1 MSGKEI
7 SDIIFSFGV
16 VGWIPIYFLFSGIT
30 KVVNAIKG
38 NNTKEGGIEVS
49 CGYKDDEK
57 DEKMNNDKNDDER
70 TKG

>member
-38 NNTKEGGIEVS
+38 NDAKKSEVEIS
-49 CGYKDDEK
+49 CDYKDDKKNEK
-57 DEKMNNDKNDDER
+57 LNNVENKEK
-70 TKG
+70 KG

>member
-7 SDIIFSFGV
+7 SDIIFSVGV

-57 DEKMNNDKNDDER
+57 MNNDKNDDER